1 MAELINQR
9 FDERI
14 AAIYDEE
21 TNAHRAKKKLREE
34 LNLNPQVL
42 HVIGPKERKTAEK
55 LEGRS
60 APIGKQML
68 SAHFL
73 YAIASFL
80 LGMLIALLLVE
91 FGPSLFA
98 NNPLFTF
105 MAFVSPGIFIG
116 VFVGGLRSLKPERDR
131 INQATIEA
139 KGENKWTLVVDTE
152 KAQASKD
159 DIIETIKQT
168 L

>member
-21 TNAHRAKKKLREE
+21 TKAHRAKKKL
-34 LNLNPQVL
+34 LQALDIDPQDMK
-42 HVIGPKERKTAEK
+42 VIGPEEGKAAEQ
-55 LEGRS
+55 LEGKS

-68 SAHFL
+68 STHVL
-73 YAIASFL
+73 HAIASFL
-80 LGMLIALLLVE
+80 VGMLIALLLVE
-91 FGPSLFA
+91 FGPSMFA

-105 MAFVSPGIFIG
+105 MAFISPAIFMG
-116 VFVGGLRSLKPERDR
+116 AFVGGIRSLKPERDR
-131 INQATIEA
+131 VNQATIEA
-139 KGENKWTLVVDTE
+139 KGAKKWTLVVETE
-152 KAQASKD
+152 QATASKD
-159 DIIETIKQT
+159 DILKTIKQT

>member
-1 MAELINQR
+1 MAELINQA

-14 AAIYDEE
+14 AAFYDEE
-21 TNAHRAKKKLREE
+21 TKVQRAKKTLRDE
-34 LNLNPQVL
+34 LALDAQALKIIGPQVGN
-42 HVIGPKERKTAEK
+42 VSKQ
-55 LEGRS
+55 LEGNS

-105 MAFVSPGIFIG
+105 IAFVSPGIFIG
-116 VFVGGLRSLKPERDR
+116 VFAGGLRSLKPERDAV
-131 INQATIEA
+131 NQAVLEA
-139 KGENKWTLVVDTE
+139 KAKKKWTLVVHTE
-152 KAQASKD
+152 GADVPKD
-159 DIIETIKQT
+159 QIIETIKQT